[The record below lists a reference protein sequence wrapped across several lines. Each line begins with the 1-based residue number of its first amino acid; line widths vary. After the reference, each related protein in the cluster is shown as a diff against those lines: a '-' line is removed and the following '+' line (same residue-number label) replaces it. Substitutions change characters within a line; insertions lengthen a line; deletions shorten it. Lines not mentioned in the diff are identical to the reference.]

1 MSDNDNAADTGAK
14 SAPKK
19 PRTKKASAENG
30 TGAPKAP
37 SRKTASPKQPATVN
51 AEVATPGAS
60 AEPAPQA
67 APAPPAAPAPQP
79 APVAGAPRTAMSTAA
94 SIPTPATALS
104 AAAEKVSAMIPDT
117 MTGKARDVAI
127 DVKDKASDAVQ
138 SLARIISDSA
148 GAIDDNVGPKYGDY
162 ARSAAQSVNEAAERL
177 RAKPVDEIAEDTREF
192 VRTKPAAA
200 IGIAAVASLILA
212 KIFGSVFG
220 KRR

>member
-67 APAPPAAPAPQP
+67 APAPQP
-79 APVAGAPRTAMSTAA
+79 APVAAAPRTAMSTAA

-200 IGIAAVASLILA
+200 LGIAAVASLILA